1 MARKIREGGKSTR
14 RDARPLTFNPDP
26 GHLIAAVEHL
36 DTILGAV
43 RPTAPGVPPSH
54 AFRVLRPA
62 DLCVFDVR
70 GYRLRMETSESGP
83 VLVPDAADARLEV
96 NLSFQHLGE
105 RAFFRSIPPKPTDES
120 LDPPPIQAL
129 AARPSRL
136 VFDVP
141 EGESIGYSVAGVL
154 AAISRLPLRVA
165 PLATPRVVRVSPEV
179 FVPGAFTNLATLAGG
194 FQLVRHTDG
203 LLAVMSMDAVPRPA
217 GPPSAKSLAAQAQAL
232 RTARLVLAGETAVD
246 LSTRPTRRGALS
258 SPATVTSATA
268 IGGARPR
275 PRALGDLF
283 VLPPVFPVPA
293 ERPRAPRADET
304 AIEAPFRLIISP
316 SNLGGFAHAT
326 EPVAPPEDDSRIEL
340 WHSRLGVRKVDPDDG
355 AVTIDESRH
364 SQRIIR
370 AIWARDKMALG
381 PDADAPPGELPFRMS
396 LNPRDRVVL
405 VRQSADPKITPPVP
419 VDVDRLYLSS
429 LGAYLDLHGRW
440 TTKPYTSEPHNLQG
454 ILAWDHEAPMG
465 RDQFVRVVYPGYFF
479 PIGHRATIIKITE
492 RRMPDAANPYGY
504 LFQRKFV
511 ACTQPV
517 RTYDDRRMPFKQIA
531 IRPLETPDI
540 RDPLLPTTPD
550 APQGEQL
557 FWPVVDNGKFYFTLD
572 CIDWNGKPVPLPAP
586 LLFVAEQ
593 LPTDLPG
600 QSAAD
605 IRNEY
610 VNDPEHAIAASGQLI
625 AYAESVTPGDSA
637 FESVTLRFDGTP
649 GPAGSG
655 TSTPFLGE
663 ADIVVPAMR
672 HLAPTSPQTT
682 VKYAA
687 PYLNEGFGGKNAEPQ
702 VVFELKTAA
711 TISFGA
717 STDKAGGFVQPDLPV
732 RGLSR
737 TLGAVGDLD
746 DLVNE
751 PTLKFNPEKYLA
763 GVLPKLFGLFDLVEI
778 LEKVGLGGAPKF
790 ITEQLDRVSAM
801 LADLDALKGAV
812 ATSVARLAED
822 AAGAATTKLQQQAED
837 ARAALDAIRGQIE
850 ARVDE
855 LATALQALLALDTP
869 SSVGDVTAAV
879 SGLLTAIA
887 AQVTALRDVV
897 NTRPLPPQ
905 VKADIERLIN
915 AVEPALDAAEV
926 VATIDAITQFVN
938 GLDPE
943 GLGIRASFEWKPTL
957 TNFPKG
963 PDEDALFI
971 VRPDG
976 FRLSVEARAS
986 GSDGVGADVLAELRE
1001 FSLQLFPTAPLMR
1014 LAFDRIAFRAASGRK
1029 PEVDVVFRGI
1039 EFVGVLSFIETLK
1052 DMIPFDAFSDPPY
1065 VDVSADGV
1073 TAGFNLGLPAVAVG
1087 VFSLENISLG
1097 ADARIPFLGNEALTI
1112 GFNFCTREKPFRL
1125 TVMMIGGGGFVG
1137 IRLSPRGLVLL
1148 EMSLEAGACLSINLG
1163 VASGSVS
1170 IMVGVYLRLEADA
1183 GSLTGYFRIRGE
1195 VDVLGLITAS
1205 ITLELSLT
1213 YEFATGKLVG
1223 RASIEIE
1230 VEVFF
1235 FSFSVTV
1242 SCERR
1247 LAGSNGDPTFEQV
1260 IGLLPDGT
1268 SPAWSAYCAA
1278 FAEA

>member
-1 MARKIREGGKSTR
+1 MARKNRGDGKSAR
-14 RDARPLTFNPDP
+14 RDARQLVFNPDP
-26 GHLIAAVEHL
+26 DHLVSALEHL
-36 DTILGAV
+36 DTILD
-43 RPTAPGVPPSH
+43 PSQPIAPGVLPSH
-54 AFRVLRPA
+54 AFRVLRPE

-70 GYRLRMETSESGP
+70 GYRLRMETGEDGP

-105 RAFFRSIPPKPTDES
+105 RAFFRSIPPVVGDES

-136 VFDVP
+136 VFEVP

-154 AAISRLPLRVA
+154 AAMSRLPLRVA
-165 PLATPRVVRVSPEV
+165 PLATPKAIRVTPDI
-179 FVPGAFTNLATLAGG
+179 FVPGAFTNLASLGAGL
-194 FQLVRHTDG
+194 QLVRQADG
-203 LLAVMSMDAVPRPA
+203 LLAVMPEVAPA
-217 GPPSAKSLAAQAQAL
+217 PAAPASARTLVQQAQAL
-232 RTARLVLAGETAVD
+232 RTARLILAGETAVD
-246 LSTRPTRRGALS
+246 LSTQPTRRGG
-258 SPATVTSATA
+258 VSASA
-268 IGGARPR
+268 IGIIRQTPR
-275 PRALGDLF
+275 SIGDLVAIPPQF
-283 VLPPVFPVPA
+283 VVPT

-326 EPVAPPEDDSRIEL
+326 EPVAAPDDASRVEL
-340 WHSRLGVRKVDPDDG
+340 WHSRLGVRKIDPEDG
-355 AVTIDESRH
+355 VVTIDEARN

-370 AIWARDKMALG
+370 AIWARDKMAVG
-381 PDADAPPGELPFRMS
+381 PDEDAPPGELPFRMS
-396 LNPRDRVVL
+396 LNRRRRVVL
-405 VRQSADPKITPPVP
+405 VRQSADPKIAPPVP

-440 TTKPYTSEPHNLQG
+440 DTKPYTSPPHQLQG

-465 RDQFVRVVYPGYFF
+465 RDQYVRVVEPGYFF
-479 PIGHRATIIKITE
+479 PIGHRAALVTITE
-492 RRMPDAANPYGY
+492 RKMPDPANPQAY
-504 LFQRKFV
+504 LFQRKFIEV
-511 ACTQPV
+511 SQPV

-531 IRPLETPDI
+531 IRPLVTPDI

-557 FWPVVDNGKFYFTLD
+557 FWPVVGTGKFYFTLD
-572 CIDWNGKPVPLPAP
+572 CIDWDGRRERLPAP

-593 LPTDLPG
+593 LPKENTPG
-600 QSAAD
+600 QTAAD
-605 IRNEY
+605 IRDEY
-610 VNDPEHAIAASGQLI
+610 VNDPEHAIAASGQTI
-625 AYAESVTPGDSA
+625 AYAASVTPGDSA
-637 FESVTLRFDGTP
+637 FESVTLRFDGTATP
-649 GPAGSG
+649 GSA
-655 TSTPFLGE
+655 TPFLGE

-672 HLAPTSPQTT
+672 HLAPSSPTTT

-687 PYLNEGFGGKNAEPQ
+687 PYLDEGFGGKNAEPQ

-746 DLVNE
+746 DLVNQ
-751 PTLKFNPEKYLA
+751 PADKKFNPEKYLA
-763 GVLPKLFGLFDLVEI
+763 GVIPKLFGLFDLVDI
-778 LEKVGLGGAPKF
+778 LKTVGLGGAPEF

-812 ATSVARLAED
+812 AGSVTRLAED

-837 ARAALDAIRGQIE
+837 ARAALDAVRGQIE

-879 SGLLTAIA
+879 SGVLNAIA

-915 AVEPALDAAEV
+915 AVEPALDAATV

-943 GLGIRASFEWKPTL
+943 GLGIRARFEWKPTL
-957 TNFPKG
+957 TNFPDG
-963 PDEDALFI
+963 PDDDALFI

-986 GSDGVGADVLAELRE
+986 GKDGVGADVLAELRE

-1014 LAFDRIAFRAASGRK
+1014 LEFDRIAFRAASGRK

-1065 VDVSADGV
+1065 VDVSSDGV

-1097 ADARIPFLGNEALTI
+1097 ADARIPFLGDEALTI

-1195 VDVLGLITAS
+1195 VDVLGLISAS

>member
-1 MARKIREGGKSTR
+1 MARKKRGGGAATR
-14 RDARPLTFNPDP
+14 RQVRQLTFDPDP
-26 GHLIAAVEHL
+26 GRLVSAIEHL
-36 DTILGAV
+36 GTVLDPLQPIS
-43 RPTAPGVPPSH
+43 PGVFPSH
-54 AFRVLRPA
+54 AFRVLRPS

-70 GYRLRMETSESGP
+70 GYRLRMESGEDGP

-105 RAFFRSIPPKPTDES
+105 RAFFRSGPPPGPNPGDEPV
-120 LDPPPIQAL
+120 DPPPVQAL

-141 EGESIGYSVAGVL
+141 EGESLGYSVAGIL

-165 PLATPRVVRVSPEV
+165 PLATPRAVTFSPEL
-179 FVPGAFTNLATLAGG
+179 FVPGAFTHVATLAGG
-194 FQLVRHTDG
+194 FQLVRHSGGQLTV
-203 LLAVMSMDAVPRPA
+203 LSAETAPPQDAAPTAR
-217 GPPSAKSLAAQAQAL
+217 SLMGQAQAL
-232 RTARLVLAGETAVD
+232 RTARVVLAGETAVD
-246 LSTRPTRRGALS
+246 LSTRRSLS
-258 SPATVTSATA
+258 GPLADVSDA
-268 IGGARPR
+268 GGARLG
-275 PRALGDLF
+275 RALGDLF
-283 VLPPVFPVPA
+283 AVPPTFVVPA

-316 SNLGGFAHAT
+316 SSLGGFAHAAD
-326 EPVAPPEDDSRIEL
+326 PAAAPGDDSRVEL
-340 WHSRLGVRKVDPDDG
+340 WHTRLGVRKVDPDDG

-364 SQRIIR
+364 SQRVIR
-370 AIWARDKMALG
+370 AIWARDKVALG
-381 PDADAPPGELPFRMS
+381 PDEDGPNVDLPFRMS
-396 LNPRDRVVL
+396 LNARNRVIL
-405 VRQSADPKITPPVP
+405 VRQSSDPKVMPPLP
-419 VDVDRLYLSS
+419 VDVDRMYLSS

-440 TTKPYTSEPHNLQG
+440 PDIQPYAKAGLKSH
-454 ILAWDHEAPMG
+454 LAWDHEAPMG
-465 RDQFVRVVYPGYFF
+465 RDQYVRVVSPGYFF
-479 PIGHRATIIKITE
+479 PTGHRCALEKVTE
-492 RRMPDAANPYGY
+492 RKMPDADHPNAY

-511 ACTQPV
+511 AVNQPV
-517 RTYDDRRMPFKQIA
+517 RTYDDRRMPFKQIT
-531 IRPLETPDI
+531 IRPLVTPDI
-540 RDPLLPTTPD
+540 RDPLLASTPD
-550 APQGEQL
+550 APQGEEL
-557 FWPVVDNGKFYFTLD
+557 FWPVVGNSKFYFTLD
-572 CIDWNGKPVPLPAP
+572 CIDWEGRRVRLPAP
-586 LLFVAEQ
+586 LLFVAA
-593 LPTDLPG
+593 DLPSELAG
-600 QSAAD
+600 QTAAD

-610 VNDPEHAIAASGQLI
+610 VGDPEHVIKASGQSI
-625 AYAESVTPGDSA
+625 AYAECATPGDSA
-637 FESVTLRFDGTP
+637 FESVNLRFDGTP
-649 GPAGSG
+649 GPKGSM
-655 TSTPFLGE
+655 TATPFLDD

-672 HLAPTSPQTT
+672 HLAPSSPTTT

-687 PYLNEGFGGKNAEPQ
+687 PYLDEGFGGKNTEPQ
-702 VVFELKTAA
+702 VVFELKTP
-711 TISFGA
+711 TQMSFGA

-737 TLGAVGDLD
+737 TLGTVGDLD
-746 DLVNE
+746 DLVNQ
-751 PTLKFNPEKYLA
+751 PSNKKFNPQKYLA
-763 GVLPKLFGLFDLVEI
+763 GVLPKLFGLFDLVDI
-778 LEKVGLGGAPKF
+778 LETVGLGGAPAF
-790 ITEQLDRVSAM
+790 VTEQLDKVSAL
-801 LADLDALKGAV
+801 LADLDALKGV
-812 ATSVARLAED
+812 LSGSVTRLAQD
-822 AAGAATTKLQQQAED
+822 AGGAATPKLQQQAED
-837 ARAALDAIRGQIE
+837 ARAALDGIRGQIE
-850 ARVDE
+850 PQIGN
-855 LATALQALLALDTP
+855 LATALQGLLALDSP
-869 SSVGDVTAAV
+869 SSVADVTAAV

-887 AQVTALRDVV
+887 AQVTALREVV
-897 NTRPLPPQ
+897 RTRPLPPP

-915 AVEPALDAAEV
+915 AIEPALDAAAV
-926 VATIDAITQFVN
+926 VATIDSIVQFVN

-943 GLGIRASFEWKPTL
+943 GLGLRARFEWTPTL

-963 PDEDALFI
+963 PDDEALFI

-1001 FSLQLFPTAPLMR
+1001 FSLNLFPDAPLMR
-1014 LAFDRIAFRAASGRK
+1014 LVFDRIAFRAATGRK

-1065 VDVSADGV
+1065 VDVTSEGV

-1195 VDVLGLITAS
+1195 VDVLGLISAS

-1260 IGLLPDGT
+1260 MGLLPDGT
-1268 SPAWSAYCAA
+1268 SPAWQTYCAA